1 MNIPEHPAHALLTK
15 KRFDGYL
22 PVVIDVETSGV
33 EADKHALL
41 EIAAMI
47 VHCNDDNQLV
57 VDETH
62 FATHVTPFDGSA
74 LDPKAMA
81 INGIEIDHPFRLAI
95 SEADMIKE
103 LDLFVRRALS
113 VHHCRRAVLVGHN
126 AHFDL
131 GFLNAARI
139 RVDAMEKNPFHRF
152 TCFDTATLAG
162 AVVGKTVL
170 AKALKETALGYD
182 KDEAHSALYDTRQ
195 TAALF
200 CHLCNSIEPYTKK
213 GS

>member
-1 MNIPEHPAHALLTK
+1 MTAPDHPAHILHTK

-22 PVVIDVETSGV
+22 PVVVDVETSGV
-33 EADKHALL
+33 QSDKHALL

-47 VHCNDDNQLV
+47 VHCDDDNQLTI
-57 VDETH
+57 DENH
-62 FATHVTPFDGSA
+62 FTTHVTPFEGA
-74 LDPKAMA
+74 VLDPNAMA
-81 INGIEIDHPFRLAI
+81 INGIDIDHPFRLAI
-95 SEADMIKE
+95 SEAEMIKE

-113 VHHCRRAVLVGHN
+113 THHCRRAVLVGHN

-139 RVDAMEKNPFHRF
+139 RVGAMEKNPFHRF
-152 TCFDTATLAG
+152 TCFDTATLSG

-170 AKALKETALGYD
+170 AKALKETDLGYD

-200 CHLCNSIEPYTKK
+200 CHLCNAIK
-213 GS
+213 